1 MDLPTFATFHDKMK
15 ERDLLLQK
23 MAVWQELHEHLL
35 KFLDT
40 DATPTKLGIR
50 SKGESLTVSQSIITV
65 VRSHIEIEIGRLDTE
80 IENINKAKVAENETK
95 RENPTAP
102 KAEGTPEAGNPKGKG
117 GGRKPSKPVPAAS

>member
-1 MDLPTFATFHDKMK
+1 MSDSTFHDKMR

-35 KFLDT
+35 KFLDS

-65 VRSHIEIEIGRLDTE
+65 VRSQIEAEIGRLDTE
-80 IENINKAKVAENETK
+80 VENINKAKVAENETK
-95 RENPTAP
+95 RENQTTP
-102 KAEGTPEAGNPKGKG
+102 KAEGNPETGNPKGKG
-117 GGRKPSKPVPAAS
+117 GGRKSPKPGPAAS